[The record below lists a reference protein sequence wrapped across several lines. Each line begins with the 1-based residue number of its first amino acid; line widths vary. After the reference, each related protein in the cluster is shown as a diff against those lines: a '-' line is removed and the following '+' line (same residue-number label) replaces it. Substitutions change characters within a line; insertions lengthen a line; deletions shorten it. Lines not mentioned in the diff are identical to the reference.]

1 MNKYVAILSAAVV
14 GLALTACGNN
24 SGQESAPAASTAA
37 PAAPAAS
44 TAMAAPA
51 AGTAMKAPAAGTGK
65 PASTTS
71 PQN

>member
-1 MNKYVAILSAAVV
+1 MNKYVIVLSAAVL
-14 GLALTACGNN
+14 GLALSACGN
-24 SGQESAPAASTAA
+24 SGQESTPAAA

-51 AGTAMKAPAAGTGK
+51 AGTAMKAPAAATGK
-65 PASTTS
+65 PASPT